1 MAKTVKKDE
10 LKRKII
16 FRADAGQN
24 IGYGHFIRSLA
35 LADMLQNDFD
45 ILFATVNPTGYQ
57 IAEMAKVCPYI
68 SLHQKTHY
76 EDFLSLLQGDEI
88 VLLDNYFFTTDYQ
101 IAIKQKGCKLV
112 CIADL
117 HDRHYVADLIIV
129 QGQVAKSLYS
139 IEPYTRFCIGLD
151 WVLLRNPFI
160 EAAKKNTSR
169 TYSSAITNIV
179 IAFGGADMY
188 NLTGKTILTLS
199 HHKNINKIDVIVGDA
214 FKTQDYHI
222 ENVELNFHKNISA
235 EQIVSFFFACDLAIL
250 PCSTVCLEALAC
262 KTRIAAGFYVDNQEE
277 FYHYLHREQIV
288 YSLGN
293 FLDDEYVSQ
302 LDDLIA
308 TNTLPTLNHF
318 PVRLNN
324 LKERYIDV
332 FNKL

>member
-1 MAKTVKKDE
+1 M
-10 LKRKII
+10 KRKII

-35 LADMLQNDFD
+35 LADMLKHNFD
-45 ILFATVNPTGYQ
+45 IIFVTVAPTDYQ
-57 IAEMAKVCPYI
+57 IAELAKVCPYI
-68 SLHQKTHY
+68 NLCQETHY
-76 EDFLSLLQGDEI
+76 EDFLSLLYSDEI

-117 HDRHYVADLIIV
+117 HDCHYVADLIIV

-139 IEPYTRFCIGLD
+139 IEPYTRFCIGLE

-169 TYSSAITNIV
+169 TYSSAIKNIV
-179 IAFGGADMY
+179 IAFGGTDMY
-188 NLTGKTILTLS
+188 NLTEKTIFTLS
-199 HHKNINKIDVIVGDA
+199 RHKNIDKIDVIVGDA
-214 FKTQDYHI
+214 FKAQDYHI
-222 ENVELNFHKNISA
+222 DKIKLNFHKNISA
-235 EQIVSFFFACDLAIL
+235 EQIVSFFSACDLAIL

-293 FLDDEYVSQ
+293 FLDNEYVSK
-302 LDDLIA
+302 LDELIA
-308 TNTLPTLNHF
+308 TDTLPILNHF
-318 PVRLNN
+318 PIQLNN